1 MGRPYKEGVDYWNID
16 VDFFQD
22 KKIRLLRSQFGV
34 KGVYTTILLLN
45 EIYRTSGYY
54 KQWDEDDCLLMSDSS
69 GVAGDC
75 SPQLIADV
83 VQGLLRRSFFDK
95 GIFERFHV
103 LTSAGIQRRFLFMV
117 GNSRERIPIIQE
129 YFLLDTSNREDVK
142 EATLKKL
149 AFYSISSKET
159 PVSLGETPVSR
170 QENPLK
176 ESKGTQRKGSDSTGE
191 ERKNPDT
198 PAPLPFADNP
208 VLQAAFDTWLRY
220 KHERRED
227 YKPTGLQS
235 LIARI
240 RKNAE
245 QYGAE
250 MVAEVIRD
258 SMAQNYQGIIF
269 DWLSQRQ
276 KREHQ
281 RGYASAPGRGYIP
294 TTGEYNAGDM
304 EFHL

>member
-1 MGRPYKEGVDYWNID
+1 MGRPHKEGVDYWNID

-103 LTSAGIQRRFLFMV
+103 LTSAGIQRRFLLMAK
-117 GNSRERIPIIQE
+117 NRDRISMIQE